1 MATSGELNEYIRAFE
16 ALDTGHDGVISIKE
30 MKECLKQYPGLG
42 IRIDDNDTWDE
53 ILDSMDTNGDGQ
65 IDFNE
70 FLAASYDR

>member
-1 MATSGELNEYIRAFE
+1 
-16 ALDTGHDGVISIKE
+16 